1 MLSQDSFDLHRPRQA
16 VAQRGEFVG
25 VTGDLAKSGFRDGVL
40 AVWQGVDSLI
50 DCRGVIAA

>member
-1 MLSQDSFDLHRPRQA
+1 MPSQDSLDLHGPRQA

-25 VTGDLAKSGFRDGVL
+25 VTGDLAKSCFRDGVL